1 VHHFHCS
8 SIILPEKA
16 HRALYSNEC
25 PPLDNLKIRVIDLS
39 QKEVTISHCEKH
51 APACNLLLTRQS
63 CADCRDKQKTDTRN
77 EP

>member
-1 VHHFHCS
+1 
-8 SIILPEKA
+8 
-16 HRALYSNEC
+16 
-25 PPLDNLKIRVIDLS
+25 VIDLS